1 LIDMSF
7 QDAKKIFERFL
18 EREKERNIQML
29 ELSRLLGVDFTFSN
43 EEMIKQAEE
52 AFVAH
57 MELEVQK
64 MIEGALDG
72 RG

>member
-7 QDAKKIFERFL
+7 QDAKKTFERFL

-64 MIEGALDG
+64 MVEGIFDG

>member
-1 LIDMSF
+1 MSF
-7 QDAKKIFERFL
+7 QDAKRTFERFL
-18 EREKERNIQML
+18 NREKERNIQML

-43 EEMIKQAEE
+43 EEMIRQAEE

-64 MIEGALDG
+64 MIGGIFGG
-72 RG
+72 RS

>member
-1 LIDMSF
+1 MINMSF
-7 QDAKKIFERFL
+7 QDAKRTFERFL
-18 EREKERNIQML
+18 NREKERNIQML

-43 EEMIKQAEE
+43 EEMIRQAEE

-64 MIEGALDG
+64 MKGGIFGG
-72 RG
+72 RS